1 RIRERRISTGGYG
14 YHLEND
20 IFGEYPI
27 KSYLPFGGGPGKC
40 ISDTFASFENV
51 VVAIAMLI
59 RRFYFQT
66 APGAPS
72 V

>member
-1 RIRERRISTGGYG
+1 MDQTQNET
-14 YHLEND
+14 NQNV
-20 IFGEYPI
+20 
-27 KSYLPFGGGPGKC
+27 SYLPFGGGPGKC